1 MEELEKPD
9 PILFDPLKLILER
22 TLADHF
28 ETRVG
33 VEHWMLLT
41 EPERR
46 NRIWRC
52 RLNAEDSFVPET
64 VIIKQVSPAGYAPSN
79 PESWDTKRFFNDW
92 AGAKFLSEI
101 ALEEK
106 HGPEFYGGNIE
117 LGFIGLEDMGE
128 ESSLVDPLLKGDAA
142 SATSA
147 LIAYA
152 ERLGQMHASS
162 IGAEATYRRIQR
174 DISPAWAT
182 LDLNSSLSATETIT
196 KQINDFA
203 EICPRLGVDPGEEAK
218 KELSSALQKMQAPG
232 AFTAFIHGD
241 PCPDNVF
248 YHAPDLR
255 LIDFEFSCFGHA
267 LRDGLY
273 GRLPFPTCW
282 CANAIPSEVVLKM
295 ENAYRVALAVRCP
308 EALDDRLFSQEAT
321 IIAAFWA
328 INSLIW
334 HLDEALKQDDQWGIA
349 GTRARI
355 LTRIGTFIESSS
367 SYDQL
372 PALREVFS
380 KLLAE
385 LQNSWPEATPL
396 PYYPAFRDNIETS
409 FFV

>member
-9 PILFDPLKLILER
+9 PILFDSLKLIVER

-33 VEHWMLLT
+33 VELATLLT

-64 VIIKQVSPAGYAPSN
+64 VIIKQVRPDGYAPSN

-92 AGAKFLSEI
+92 AGAQFLSEI

-117 LGFIGLEDMGE
+117 SGFIALEDMGE
-128 ESSLVDPLLKGDAA
+128 ESSLVEPLLKGDAA
-142 SATSA
+142 NATSA

-152 ERLGQMHASS
+152 ERLGRMHASS
-162 IGAEATYRRIQR
+162 IGAEEAYRRIQL

-182 LDLNSSLSATETIT
+182 IDVNSFAIETETIA
-196 KQINDFA
+196 KQINDFV
-203 EICPRLGVDPGEEAK
+203 EICLRLRVDPDEEAK
-218 KELSSALQKMQAPG
+218 RELSFALQKMQAPG
-232 AFTAFIHGD
+232 PFTAFIHGD

-248 YHAPDLR
+248 YHAPDMR

-282 CANAIPSEVVLKM
+282 CANAIPSDVVLQM
-295 ENAYRVALAVRCP
+295 ENVYRAKLAVRCP
-308 EALDDRLFSQEAT
+308 EAFDDRLFAQETA
-321 IIAAFWA
+321 IIASSWA
-328 INSLIW
+328 LNSLIW
-334 HLDEALKQDDQWGIA
+334 HLDGALKQDDQWGIA
-349 GTRARI
+349 GNRARI
-355 LTRIGTFIESSS
+355 LTRIGTFIENAQRS
-367 SYDQL
+367 DQL

-380 KLLAE
+380 KLLLV